1 MSKLITMTIA
11 NLNKHAFS
19 LNMNG
24 LRKLLGSNRYT
35 PETIKGLDI
44 IPPKLLGKGM
54 FWPLPNVWGLVKCLK
69 NQIKLKQDILN
80 HNSERKG

>member
-54 FWPLPNVWGLVKCLK
+54 F
-69 NQIKLKQDILN
+69 
-80 HNSERKG
+80 